1 MAFMEIEA
9 NKLVDF
15 IHKILSIKPN
25 GYVAKD
31 FAALLAIATAYRDYV
46 ENVNRK
52 SLPNSDTLHY
62 RIKQDTDVLSLLEV
76 FLNITKKYLP
86 RLNGKK
92 ATVIADITY
101 DPFFGDDSVE
111 IWVHKYKPAKGCV
124 GCYKFFAIHLI
135 VDDKRYFVYAIPLD
149 IVENQAELLEEA
161 LDYIK
166 GYGIKIKHSLLDR
179 GFADSKILKLL
190 RKRKI
195 KYLVLYPKHKNIKK
209 IIREMKRSFINR
221 KFKVRGVET
230 RLVIG
235 KTEKI
240 TWVFVTNMEFV
251 DIVKYIRLYRKR
263 WNIET
268 GFRMQDEAQIKTK
281 SKRIEIRYFYFLVA
295 LILYNCWKVLKIKIS
310 LRRFLIEMQRGVE
323 ICKHTTKPT

>member
-1 MAFMEIEA
+1 MAFMKIEA

-15 IHKILSIKPN
+15 IHKSFSIRPN
-25 GYVAKD
+25 GYEAKD
-31 FAALLAIATAYRDYV
+31 FAALLAIASAYKSYV
-46 ENVNRK
+46 ETVNCE
-52 SLPNSDTLHY
+52 SLPNADTLHCK
-62 RIKQDTDVLSLLEV
+62 IKRDADILSLLEN

-86 RLNGKK
+86 RLKGKK
-92 ATVIADITY
+92 AIVIADITY
-101 DPFFGDDSVE
+101 DPFFGDDSAE
-111 IWVHKYKPAKGCV
+111 TWVHGYKPAKGCV
-124 GCYKFFAIHLI
+124 GCYKFFAIHII
-135 VDDKRYFVYAIPLD
+135 VNNKRYFVYAMPLD
-149 IVENQAELLEEA
+149 IVDDQAGLMEEA

-166 GYGIKIKHSLLDR
+166 GYGIKTKSILLDR
-179 GFADSKILKLL
+179 GFADSKILDLL
-190 RKRKI
+190 RKRRT

-209 IIREMKRSFINR
+209 IIREMKLRFINR

-251 DIVKYIRLYRKR
+251 DLVKYIRLYRKR

-295 LILYNCWKVLKIKIS
+295 LLLYNCWKVMKIKIS
-310 LRRFLIEMQRGVE
+310 FRRFLIQIQKGVE